1 MTPTVA
7 WTVISILSIIIFT
20 QLYFLIR
27 FVRYIFDME
36 DSAQNSIDSLE
47 AIRARLQNVLETPL
61 FFDSQPVKNVVADI
75 SSALNVVDN
84 IIAMS
89 GEAPNDIEEGT
100 TDDVIRKG

>member
-1 MTPTVA
+1 M
-7 WTVISILSIIIFT
+7 
-20 QLYFLIR
+20 
-27 FVRYIFDME
+27 
-36 DSAQNSIDSLE
+36 
-47 AIRARLQNVLETPL
+47 
-61 FFDSQPVKNVVADI
+61 KNVVADI

>member
-47 AIRARLQNVLETPL
+47 EIRDRLQTVLKTPL
-61 FFDSQPVKNVVADI
+61 FFDSKPVKDVVKDI
-75 SSALNVVDN
+75 SGTLEVVEN

-89 GEAPNDIEEGT
+89 GGTPNEPVDEDT
-100 TDDVIRKG
+100 TE